1 VGGERQDWTWEERG
15 GAGGAMRVLTKVMKR
30 GRKETWIQGILRK
43 KSLPDTG
50 DRLSSI
56 PGSV

>member
-1 VGGERQDWTWEERG
+1 MGGEREDWTWEAKG

-43 KSLPDTG
+43 KSLPDT
-50 DRLSSI
+50 
-56 PGSV
+56 

>member
-1 VGGERQDWTWEERG
+1 MGGERQGWTWEAKG
-15 GAGGAMRVLTKVMKR
+15 GAGGAMRVLTKVMKG
-30 GRKETWIQGILRK
+30 GRKETWIQGMLRR
-43 KSLPDTG
+43 KSLTDTG